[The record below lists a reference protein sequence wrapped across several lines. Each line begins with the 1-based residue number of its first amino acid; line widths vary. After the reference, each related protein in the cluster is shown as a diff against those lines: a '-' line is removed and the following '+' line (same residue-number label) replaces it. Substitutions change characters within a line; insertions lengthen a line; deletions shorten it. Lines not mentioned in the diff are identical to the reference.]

1 MLLYMAGVNKSS
13 KLNIAEL
20 YSKRNGHPLC
30 INAMIM
36 NPKNER
42 RVSDKLAM
50 MRHI

>member
-36 NPKNER
+36 NPKNVR